1 LTLRARLLLSQ
12 VPLVLA
18 VLALGGVAVQT
29 LRSLG
34 SESQHILQDNY
45 RSVLAAQRH
54 LLENIEKAKE
64 MGAEVV
70 RLKGR
75 DPVEALLVFARSH
88 NVAYILLGRSHR
100 PRWRRMVGD
109 FVNRMVEE
117 AEGFDLYIVSTEE
130 EEDREP

>member
-1 LTLRARLLLSQ
+1 VET
-12 VPLVLA
+12 P
-18 VLALGGVAVQT
+18 
-29 LRSLG
+29 
-34 SESQHILQDNY
+34 SESPERID
-45 RSVLAAQRH
+45 SAAQRH

-75 DPVEALLVFARSH
+75 DPVVALLDFARSH